1 MEHWVYTTNILG
13 HSVSF
18 NLDTLITMWLSMLL
32 LIVLALLQP
41 EILKWFLENFN
52 LLEKNN

>member
-52 LLEKNN
+52 LLEKK